1 MNKRIVTINGE
12 NFIFVKENQKVTVFK
27 YKNGMPQIINPH
39 FATNRIINQTIIE
52 TINLIKDEI
61 KKEIKQ
67 KKYTKIEDYHNEF
80 EKRLKEA
87 DIPVLKKFGTIDLT
101 GRKEYKEA
109 LKELDETYK
118 NTLENKEIKKEAV
131 KKNIDVDLQTLFKEN
146 GITEYKVNSTCS
158 VITYVKDGIPHTIN
172 QTNLNTN
179 IYEIILQS
187 IKFDKMNNREEID
200 KSIKDAMETQRNTA
214 LRENDTVNIDK
225 AEYPIDQIAD
235 YLKENYHIKNIYG
248 IRQTDKTIT
257 DGMLMVDFGKG
268 FQPIFVKLEENGQT
282 KISFGEEKQIDNTK
296 SVTETKVNMED
307 EKKEDDLN
315 QNIDNYLVDN
325 TFDKI
330 HEKLKTNTPL
340 TEEEKDL
347 LKEYEVPEERT
358 ELPDETKETA
368 EEVYEEVKDS
378 DNLQK
383 TNAKVKVKRLTPP
396 KLTQAAFANPLFLT
410 FISGAAFG
418 LGVITIVETILN

>member
-12 NFIFVKENQKVTVFK
+12 NFIFVKENKKVTVFK
-27 YKNGMPQIINPH
+27 YKNGMPQIIDPH

-52 TINLIKDEI
+52 TINLVKDEI
-61 KKEIKQ
+61 KKEIEQ
-67 KKYTKIEDYHNEF
+67 KKYTKTSDYHNEF
-80 EKRLKEA
+80 EKRLKDA
-87 DIPVLKKFGTIDLT
+87 DIPVLKKFGKIDLT

-118 NTLENKEIKKEAV
+118 STLENKETKKEAV

-146 GITEYKVNSTCS
+146 GITEYKVSNTGS

-172 QTNLNTN
+172 QINPNTN

-368 EEVYEEVKDS
+368 EEVYEEVKT
-378 DNLQK
+378 LIIFKKPTQK
-383 TNAKVKVKRLTPP
+383 LK
-396 KLTQAAFANPLFLT
+396 
-410 FISGAAFG
+410 
-418 LGVITIVETILN
+418 

>member
-12 NFIFVKENQKVTVFK
+12 NFIFVKNGKKVCVFE

-61 KKEIKQ
+61 KEEIKQ
-67 KKYTKIEDYHNEF
+67 KKYTKTEDYHNEF

-146 GITEYKVNSTCS
+146 GITEYKVNRTSS

-172 QTNLNTN
+172 QTNPNTN

-340 TEEEKDL
+340 TEEEKKL
-347 LKEYEVPEERT
+347 LKEYEDSKERT

-368 EEVYEEVKDS
+368 EEAYEEVKNS

-383 TNAKVKVKRLTPP
+383 NSAKVKVKRLTSP
-396 KLTQAAFANPLFLT
+396 KFTQAAFANPLFLT

-418 LGVITIVETILN
+418 LGIITIVETILN

>member
-27 YKNGMPQIINPH
+27 YKNGMPQIIDPH

-52 TINLIKDEI
+52 TINLVKDEI
-61 KKEIKQ
+61 KKEIEQ
-67 KKYTKIEDYHNEF
+67 KKYTKTSDYHNEF
-80 EKRLKEA
+80 EKRLKDA
-87 DIPVLKKFGTIDLT
+87 DIPVLKKFGKIDLT

-118 NTLENKEIKKEAV
+118 STLENKETKKEAV

-146 GITEYKVNSTCS
+146 GITEYKVSNTGS

-172 QTNLNTN
+172 QINPNTN

-268 FQPIFVKLEENGQT
+268 FQPIFVKLEKNGQT

-315 QNIDNYLVDN
+315 QSIDNYLVDN

-340 TEEEKDL
+340 TDEEKKL
-347 LKEYEVPEERT
+347 LKEYEDSKEHT

-368 EEVYEEVKDS
+368 EEVYEEVKNS

-383 TNAKVKVKRLTPP
+383 NSAKVKVKRLTPA
-396 KLTQAAFANPLFLT
+396 KFTQAAFTNPLFLT

-418 LGVITIVETILN
+418 LGIITIVETILN

>member
-12 NFIFVKENQKVTVFK
+12 NFIFVKENKKVTVFK
-27 YKNGMPQIINPH
+27 YKNGMPQIIDPH

-52 TINLIKDEI
+52 TINLVKDEI
-61 KKEIKQ
+61 KKEIEQ
-67 KKYTKIEDYHNEF
+67 KKYTKTSDYHNEF
-80 EKRLKEA
+80 EKRLKDA
-87 DIPVLKKFGTIDLT
+87 DIPVLKKFGKIDLT

-118 NTLENKEIKKEAV
+118 STLENKETKKEAV

-146 GITEYKVNSTCS
+146 GITEYKVSNTGS

-172 QTNLNTN
+172 QINPNTN

-200 KSIKDAMETQRNTA
+200 KSIKDTMETQRNTA

-268 FQPIFVKLEENGQT
+268 FQPIFVKSEENGQT

-383 TNAKVKVKRLTPP
+383 ANAKVKVKRLTPP
-396 KLTQAAFANPLFLT
+396 KFTQAAFANPLFLT